1 MLINKLKRYIYMC
14 VCLMIR
20 DPYKRANFIKRTN
33 HLGKQGDDCA
43 FFIFNF
49 GTEPHLIS
57 IGNNVVIAT
66 GVRFINHDVFSWV
79 LSKKY
84 KRKFSERRGNITI
97 GNNVFIGADSR
108 ILYDVNIGSNVLVAA
123 GSVVTKDVADGCIV
137 GGVPA
142 KVIGYTEDYSKKY
155 N

>member
-1 MLINKLKRYIYMC
+1 MLINKLKRYIC

-20 DPYKRANFIKRTN
+20 DPYKRAFFIKKTH

-49 GTEPHLIS
+49 GTEPNLIS

-66 GVRFINHDVFSWV
+66 GVRFINHDVFAWV

-84 KRKFSERRGNITI
+84 KKKFSERQGSITI
-97 GNNVFIGADSR
+97 GNNVFIGADGR

-123 GSVVTKDVADGCIV
+123 GSVVTKDVADGTII

-142 KVIGYTEDYSKKY
+142 KVIGSFQEYEKKY
-155 N
+155 LI